1 MNYKLIVACAALSAV
16 GAMAQEDFT
25 IAVPPP
31 PGGPGNVAWVGGEA
45 GAKAI
50 YRFDAVLDGPGMRFE
65 GEPVKDAPYSAEAI
79 TESVQALADG
89 NRIRRENRS
98 LIYRDSQGRTR
109 REESI
114 TALGPWATDA
124 QQTSIFINDPVAGT
138 HYVLNPNEKS
148 GARLPVPKLANHFTM
163 KMDRAEGE
171 TNVVVNRTV
180 INKMQGGVGN
190 GVGSGRGKGVGPGMM
205 TGAISAMR
213 LPFSGETKEE
223 DLGTRSIEGVTAA
236 GTKMTTTI
244 PAKEMGADR
253 DIVITFE
260 RWHSPE
266 LKVDVLTKRSDPR
279 VGETTYRLT
288 NINRTEPLPSL
299 FEPPADFDINE
310 PAKGGGIFLDRVVP
324 APPQK

>member
-1 MNYKLIVACAALSAV
+1 MNYKLFVACAALWAT
-16 GAMAQEDFT
+16 AATAQEDFT

-31 PGGPGNVAWVGGEA
+31 PPGAPGDAVWVGGEA

-65 GEPVKDAPYSAEAI
+65 GEPVKNAPYSAEAV

-114 TALGPWATDA
+114 TALGPWPTDS
-124 QQTSIFINDPVAGT
+124 QRTTIFINDPVAGT
-138 HYVLNPNEKS
+138 HYVLNPKDHT
-148 GARLPVPKLANHFTM
+148 GHQLPVPMLADH
-163 KMDRAEGE
+163 
-171 TNVVVNRTV
+171 VNMAPGQGPANRV
-180 INKMQGGVGN
+180 IMRGVGN
-190 GVGSGRGKGVGPGMM
+190 GVGPGVRGI
-205 TGAISAMR
+205 ISATP
-213 LPFSGETKEE
+213 LAAPGETKEE
-223 DLGTRSIEGVTAA
+223 DLGTRSIEGVTAV

-244 PAKEMGADR
+244 PAEQMGADR

-260 RWHSPE
+260 RWRSPE

-288 NINRTEPLPSL
+288 NINRTEPLPTL
-299 FEPPADFDINE
+299 FEPSADYSIE
-310 PAKGGGIFLDRVVP
+310 KPVPGGGVFFRQKLP
-324 APPQK
+324 GPQED